1 MKSLVESLFD
11 NDLTKKDLCI
21 GDVYKL
27 SSTPHDNY
35 FSNDPFL
42 FVDLFKEKELKKIKG
57 NYTYVD
63 PNNGFVEYWDGMK
76 DNLKGFGIS
85 PVIDIILRAPISII
99 TKPYSTDCES
109 EFKKYLEPYIHSLD
123 YKDFR
128 VFINFYNKK
137 RDIIKLSFYDNI
149 LDSRPSSMTIH
160 LEKI

>member
-11 NDLTKKDLCI
+11 NNLAKKDLCI

-27 SSTPHDNY
+27 SGAPHDNY

-42 FVDLFKEKELKKIKG
+42 FIDLFKEKELKKAKG

-63 PNNGFVEYWDGMK
+63 LDNGFVEYWDRMK
-76 DNLKGFGIS
+76 SNLKGFGIA
-85 PVIDIILRAPISII
+85 PVIDIILKAPVSTI
-99 TKPYSTDCES
+99 TKPNPTDCES
-109 EFKKYLEPYIHSLD
+109 EFKEYLEPYIHPTD

-128 VFINFYNKK
+128 VFIKFFEH
-137 RDIIKLSFYDNI
+137 RRIVELSFYDNI

-160 LEKI
+160 LERI